1 LSVSNIIHFNES
13 LHLESGRILDSFS
26 IAYQSYGKM
35 NEDKS
40 NIILV
45 CHALSGSQFV
55 VSNEKKDIIGW
66 WDGLVGENKTID
78 INKNFVICINALG
91 SCFGSSS
98 PTSINKQEKEEYRL
112 NFPVIT
118 IKDMV
123 YASKKCLDKLNIA
136 NVKTIIGPSM
146 GGMQALQ
153 FAIDYPSFAKNII
166 CIASTHKT
174 GDYTIAFNKV
184 NSEAII
190 KDPAFQNGNYNKKDM
205 KKNGFGLAIARMVGH
220 ISFLSRNSMKD
231 KFKNKYVSDDGLYD
245 LFGRFQVD
253 RYLEYNGYNF
263 FNKFDPLSYLYLLK
277 SINIFDISRG
287 FDSLQDALSSIKSNL
302 YLMSFSTDFVFDKE
316 ELKIISDTISKYKI
330 PVNCEFVEIDSDY
343 GHDAFLVEVE
353 RIQNYISKWIK

>member
-1 LSVSNIIHFNES
+1 MSVGDIIHFKES
-13 LHLESGRILDSFS
+13 LHLESGRILNDFS

-35 NEDKS
+35 NKEKS
-40 NIILV
+40 NIILI
-45 CHALSGSQFV
+45 CHALSGNQFII
-55 VSNEKKDIIGW
+55 SHEEKNIIGW
-66 WDGLVGENKTID
+66 WDGLVGENKTVD
-78 INKNFVICINALG
+78 TNKNFVICINSIG

-98 PTSINKQEKEEYRL
+98 PTSINKEEKEEYRL
-112 NFPVIT
+112 GFPVIT

-123 YASKKCLDKLNIA
+123 NASKKCLDKLNIK
-136 NVKTIIGPSM
+136 NIKTIIGASM

-153 FAIDYPSFAKNII
+153 FAVDYPNFAKNII

-174 GDYTIAFNKV
+174 GDYTIALNKV

-190 KDPAFQNGNYNKKDM
+190 KDPAFKNGNYNKKEM
-205 KKNGFGLAIARMVGH
+205 KKNGFGLAIARMLGH
-220 ISFLSRNSMKD
+220 ISFLSRSSMKN

-277 SINIFDISRG
+277 AINIFDISRG
-287 FDSLQDALSSIKSNL
+287 FDSLEDALLSVKSNL

-316 ELKIISDTISKYKI
+316 ELKIINDTISKNNI
-330 PVNCEFVEIDSDY
+330 PVNCEFLEIESDY
-343 GHDAFLVEVE
+343 GHDAFLVEIE
-353 RIQNYISKWIK
+353 KIKDHISRWIQ

>member
-1 LSVSNIIHFNES
+1 MSVC
-13 LHLESGRILDSFS
+13 HLESGRILNNFS

-40 NIILV
+40 NIILI
-45 CHALSGSQFV
+45 CHALSGNQFV
-55 VSNEKKDIIGW
+55 VSNEDKNIIGW

-78 INKNFVICINALG
+78 ITKNFVICINTIG

-98 PTSINKQEKEEYRL
+98 PTSINKEEKEEYRL
-112 NFPVIT
+112 SFPVIT

-123 YASKKCLDKLNIA
+123 NASKKCLDKLNITSL
-136 NVKTIIGPSM
+136 KTIIGASM

-153 FAIDYPSFAKNII
+153 FAVDYPEFAKNII

-174 GDYTIAFNKV
+174 GDYTIAFNKI
-184 NSEAII
+184 NSEVII
-190 KDPAFQNGNYNKKDM
+190 KDPAFKDGNYNKKDM

-220 ISFLSRNSMKD
+220 ISFLSRTSMKN

-277 SINIFDISRG
+277 AINIFDISRG

-302 YLMSFSTDFVFDKE
+302 YLMSFNTDLVFDKK
-316 ELKIISDTISKYKI
+316 ELQNISDAISKHKLPI
-330 PVNCEFVEIDSDY
+330 NCEFTNIDSDY
-343 GHDAFLVEVE
+343 GHDAFLVEIE
-353 RIQNYISKWIK
+353 KIKSYISRWIK

>member
-1 LSVSNIIHFNES
+1 MSVSDILHFNES
-13 LHLESGRILDSFS
+13 LHLESGRILNSFS

-45 CHALSGSQFV
+45 CHALSGNQFV
-55 VSNEKKDIIGW
+55 VSNEEKNIIGW
-66 WDGLVGENKTID
+66 WDELVGENKTID
-78 INKNFVICINALG
+78 INENFVICINTIG

-98 PTSINKQEKEEYRL
+98 PTSINPENKKEYRL
-112 NFPVIT
+112 SFPVIT

-123 YASKKCLDKLNIA
+123 HASKKCLDKLNI
-136 NVKTIIGPSM
+136 NNLKTIIGASM

-153 FAIDYPSFAKNII
+153 FAIDYPDFAKNII

-174 GDYTIAFNKV
+174 GDWSIAINKV

-190 KDPAFQNGNYNKKDM
+190 KDPAFKNGDYNKKEM
-205 KKNGFGLAIARMVGH
+205 RKNGFGLAIARMLGH
-220 ISFLSRNSMKD
+220 ISFLSRSSMD
-231 KFKNKYVSDDGLYD
+231 NKFKNKYVSDDGLYD

-287 FDSLQDALSSIKSNL
+287 FDSLEDALSSIKSNL
-302 YLMSFSTDFVFDKE
+302 YLMSFSTDLVFSTK
-316 ELKIISDTISKYKI
+316 ELKVINDTISTNKI
-330 PVNCEFVEIDSDY
+330 PINCEFIEINSDY

-353 RIQNYISKWIK
+353 KFENYISRWIK